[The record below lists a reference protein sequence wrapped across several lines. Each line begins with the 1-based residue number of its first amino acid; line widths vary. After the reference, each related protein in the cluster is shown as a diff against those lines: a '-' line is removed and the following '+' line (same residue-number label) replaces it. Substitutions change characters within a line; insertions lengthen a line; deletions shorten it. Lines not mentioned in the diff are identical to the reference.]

1 MNDEKATVDL
11 DNKVEEPKTE
21 TNLED
26 SKHDTRPTSTQDSAG
41 REAIRVWIRSHVEL
55 QNSTGTAS
63 VAADSS
69 VSIET
74 LPAQDPIPPQLP
86 FYDEDFE

>member
-1 MNDEKATVDL
+1 MCVKSEFEMNDEKATVDL

-41 REAIRVWIRSHVEL
+41 REPIRV
-55 QNSTGTAS
+55 
-63 VAADSS
+63 
-69 VSIET
+69 
-74 LPAQDPIPPQLP
+74 
-86 FYDEDFE
+86 